1 MRFRGPGRWTRYRTP
16 EPGYSSYYPVVI
28 MSGHSDPGALLA
40 RSIALPEGVRVILRL
55 ARVRDLEP
63 VQALVDRE
71 GGGLD
76 HWEIAQLLHSSPRR
90 RVVLCATALLDGHET
105 VVGFG
110 AVALD
115 RTAATPTLVVADRD
129 RAPGLGSVLYEALLG
144 RAESLAR
151 ARATRDRAA

>member
-1 MRFRGPGRWTRYRTP
+1 
-16 EPGYSSYYPVVI
+16 
-28 MSGHSDPGALLA
+28 MSDHPDPGALLA
-40 RSIALPEGVRVILRL
+40 RSTALPGGVRVILRL
-55 ARVRDLEP
+55 ARVRDLDP
-63 VQALVDRE
+63 VQQLAERV

-76 HWEIAQLLHSSPRR
+76 HWEIARLLRSSPRE

-115 RTAATPTLVVADRD
+115 GAQASSALVVADAE
-129 RAPGLGSVLYEALLG
+129 RAPGVGSMLYEALLG

-151 ARATRDRAA
+151 ARAIRERAA